1 MKNKR
6 RISGR
11 IINRSNAREMH
22 AAGGAGGARFEL
34 PSLKPLR
41 VLVAGEV
48 ILDRYIMGE
57 VARVSPEAPIP
68 ILQVSRIE
76 ERPGNA
82 GFVMANLRALGARVS
97 ALSVV
102 GADRNGEL
110 LREMFDGLGIDTRSV
125 LVDPDRPTIVKER
138 MLGSVQSANRAT
150 QQLLRVDQEAPHAL
164 SPAKEHALTRHL
176 ERELARADGVLI
188 SDINKG
194 VLTPGLLRALIDGAR
209 RRKIPVIVDP
219 RVCEDFSIYKGATAL
234 TPNRYETE
242 FATGAR
248 LIDRDAWMRAAD
260 ELIRRLQLDACLVTL
275 DRDGM
280 YLSERRG
287 PHTYI
292 PTMPRAV
299 YDVTGAGDVVL
310 AVFGLFAI
318 AGLSFASAARMANL
332 AAGIEVSRLGTEII
346 SREDLARAL
355 SPGPESAQRKIVSIE
370 ELRPALERQR
380 SAGRRVVFTNGCF
393 DLLHAGHVEM
403 LSFARAQGDLL
414 VVGVNSDRSVRLIKG
429 NSRPIYPAA
438 ERALILAALE
448 VVDHVV
454 VFDQTRAERI
464 IHAVRPDVLVKGEDW
479 RDKTVDG
486 QTFIESYGGR
496 VALAPLLPGYGTTLT
511 LERLHAKAAP
521 RVAGAELALKGT
533 KAKPRGKKI
542 GRALKLR

>member
-1 MKNKR
+1 MKHTR
-6 RISGR
+6 RI
-11 IINRSNAREMH
+11 NARLVNRRNTGGPRLD
-22 AAGGAGGARFEL
+22 GGASARIEL
-34 PSLKPLR
+34 PILKPLR

-48 ILDRYIMGE
+48 ILDRYIMGD

-110 LREMFDGLGIDTRSV
+110 LREMFGDLGIDTRSV

-150 QQLLRVDQEAPHAL
+150 QQLLRVDREAPHAL
-164 SPAKEHALTRHL
+164 SAARERALTRHL
-176 ERELARADGVLI
+176 ERELRHVDGVLI

-194 VLTPGLLRALIDGAR
+194 LLTPRLLRALIDGAHR
-209 RRKIPVIVDP
+209 RRIPVIVDP
-219 RVCEDFSIYKGATAL
+219 RLSEDLSIYRGATAL

-242 FATGAR
+242 FATGTR
-248 LIDRDAWMRAAD
+248 LVDRAAWMRAAD
-260 ELIRRLQLDACLVTL
+260 ELMGRFKLDACLVTL

-280 YLSERRG
+280 YLTERRG

-292 PTMPRAV
+292 PTTPRAV

-318 AGLSFASAARMANL
+318 AGLSFASAARLANL
-332 AAGIEVSRLGTEII
+332 AAGIEVSRLGTQII

-355 SPGPESAQRKIVSIE
+355 SPGPESAQRKIVSID

-380 SAGRRVVFTNGCF
+380 GAGRRVVFTNGCF
-393 DLLHAGHVEM
+393 DLLHAGHIEM
-403 LSFARAQGDLL
+403 LSFARAQGDSL

-429 NSRPIYPAA
+429 NGRPIYPAA

-454 VFDQTRAERI
+454 VFDETRAKRI
-464 IHAVRPDVLVKGEDW
+464 VRAVRPDVLVKGEDW
-479 RDKTVDG
+479 RGKPVDG
-486 QTFIESYGGR
+486 QAFVESYGGR
-496 VALAPLLPGYGTTLT
+496 VAFAPLLPGYGTTLT
-511 LERLHAKAAP
+511 IDRLRDTAAP
-521 RVAGAELALKGT
+521 RARAESALKGAQ
-533 KAKPRGKKI
+533 AKPRGKKV